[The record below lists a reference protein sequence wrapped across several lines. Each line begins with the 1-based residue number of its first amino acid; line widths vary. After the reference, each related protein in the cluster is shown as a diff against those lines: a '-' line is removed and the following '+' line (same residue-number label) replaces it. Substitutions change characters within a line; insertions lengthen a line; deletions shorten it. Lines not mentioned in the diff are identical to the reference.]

1 MVVNVAIILLIAAVA
16 WTVIASIIEHRLS
29 LSEGNGMPTARE
41 RTLLALFRNAALIVI
56 VTLTVLVV
64 LSQIGVDI
72 APLIAGRSAEHTS
85 EIQSLLRIS
94 YAACCLKKKN

>member
-29 LSEGNGMPTARE
+29 LSEGSGMPTARE

-72 APLIAGRSAEHTS
+72 APLIAGAGVVGLAIGCGPRECGQENTPG
-85 EIQSLLRIS
+85 RFR
-94 YAACCLKKKN
+94 